1 MLTLNTS
8 YPYFNGN
15 KAETHHDGAP
25 LSVERVVMK
34 LELASQGQ
42 VKNVLIDQVIFASLV
57 FQVLVQLEV
66 ELDDGLP
73 LASDVRRRRRVVP
86 HHPSVRTVF
95 EDEARHP
102 HPFEVLVI
110 HFVRPRF
117 VSKVH
122 ERESPVHPVMR
133 TMSKELL
140 LLSRSLQT
148 NSGYD

>member
-1 MLTLNTS
+1 
-8 YPYFNGN
+8 
-15 KAETHHDGAP
+15 
-25 LSVERVVMK
+25 MK

-42 VKNVLIDQVIFASLV
+42 VKNVLIDQVVFASLV

-86 HHPSVRTVF
+86 HHPPIRTVF

-102 HPFEVLVI
+102 DPFEVLVI

-122 ERESPVHPVMR
+122 ERESPVQPDIR

-140 LLSRSLQT
+140 LLSRALQT
-148 NSGYD
+148 NSGND

>member
-1 MLTLNTS
+1 
-8 YPYFNGN
+8 
-15 KAETHHDGAP
+15 
-25 LSVERVVMK
+25 MK

-42 VKNVLIDQVIFASLV
+42 VKNVFIDQVVFASLV

-66 ELDDGLP
+66 ELDVGLP

-102 HPFEVLVI
+102 DPFEVLVI

-122 ERESPVHPVMR
+122 ERESPVQPDIW

-140 LLSRSLQT
+140 LLSRAVKVQT
-148 NSGYD
+148 TQVLINL